1 AMFRPR
7 LTTFASAAAAA
18 SSSPSS
24 LMLRRTLLTTASLR
38 GPWSDPLPSSS
49 SSSTPLKHYIIL
61 AEDVTENGE
70 GLRRRLS
77 VRSQHLADAR
87 EGKESGRIELG
98 GGLLGVDHAEVG
110 KDGPAQHLKGSLFVV
125 LGESIADVRSRLEQD
140 VYFSSGAFDP
150 SKIRIFPFL
159 KASLG
164 SSPAGA

>member
-1 AMFRPR
+1 MFRPR

-18 SSSPSS
+18 SSSPS
-24 LMLRRTLLTTASLR
+24 LVLRRTLLTTAPLR
-38 GPWSDPLPSSS
+38 GPWSDPLPS

-61 AEDVTENGE
+61 AEDVAENGE

-125 LGESIADVRSRLEQD
+125 LGEVSER
-140 VYFSSGAFDP
+140 
-150 SKIRIFPFL
+150 
-159 KASLG
+159 ASERASTL
-164 SSPAGA
+164 SE